1 MLLQRGLL
9 VSYVPLAH
17 AAAPRHFF
25 APRSKH
31 CFKKLAYGAPEVASQ
46 RTVQGHA
53 APLTTQPHQ
62 PHSPTGRGARSEQRE
77 HDRCPSS
84 KRQSRPASR
93 SGPTS

>member
-17 AAAPRHFF
+17 AAAPRHFL
-25 APRSKH
+25 
-31 CFKKLAYGAPEVASQ
+31 CFGASTAKELAYGAPEVVSQ

-62 PHSPTGRGARSEQRE
+62 PHSTSGRGARSEQRE
-77 HDRCPSS
+77 HDRWPSS
-84 KRQSRPASR
+84 TPPSRPASR

>member
-1 MLLQRGLL
+1 MLYRGLASVL
-9 VSYVPLAH
+9 R
-17 AAAPRHFF
+17 AASSPRLLDFLRF
-25 APRSKH
+25 GAITAKE
-31 CFKKLAYGAPEVASQ
+31 LAYGAPEIVWQ

-62 PHSPTGRGARSEQRE
+62 PHSTSGRGARSEQRE

-84 KRQSRPASR
+84 TRQSRPASR